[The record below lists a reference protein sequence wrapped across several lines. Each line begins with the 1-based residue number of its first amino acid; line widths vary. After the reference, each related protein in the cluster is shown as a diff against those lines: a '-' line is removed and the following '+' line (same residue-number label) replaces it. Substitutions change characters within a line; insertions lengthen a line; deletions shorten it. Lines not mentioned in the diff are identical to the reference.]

1 MEYICG
7 KRTAPLDGSSLAAR
21 LAARPGG
28 YAEIALDLGT
38 GDGRYVAQQARQNPA
53 NFYIGL
59 DACRENLVEI
69 SRKGPTNSL
78 FLIASGENLPVELA
92 GLAGIITLNFPWG
105 SLLEGLFESGSAVMA
120 GLRMV
125 ARPGARLELRLN
137 ESALRMSGRSLETGR
152 EQVVSAL
159 EGAGFGVK
167 SVEQVEVAGL
177 KKFPSSWA
185 RRLASGREGQVLQI
199 TACYLPVPEP
209 VTPTAGE
216 LVLTGANLP

>member
-7 KRTAPLDGSSLAAR
+7 KRTAQMDGLTLAAR
-21 LAARPGG
+21 LAG
-28 YAEIALDLGT
+28 YSESALDLGT
-38 GDGRYVAQQARQNPA
+38 GDGRYVAQQARQNPT

-59 DACRENLVEI
+59 DACRENLVEV
-69 SRKGPTNSL
+69 SRKAPENSL
-78 FLIASGENLPVELA
+78 FLIAGGENLPAALA
-92 GLAGIITLNFPWG
+92 GLVGSITLNFPWG

-159 EGAGFGVK
+159 REAGFGVK

-199 TACYLPVPEP
+199 TACFSPVPEP
-209 VTPTAGE
+209 LAQTGE
-216 LVLTGANLP
+216 LVLTGATPL

>member
-1 MEYICG
+1 M
-7 KRTAPLDGSSLAAR
+7 DGLALTAR
-21 LAARPGG
+21 LVG
-28 YAEIALDLGT
+28 YSEIALDLGT

-59 DACRENLVEI
+59 DACRENLVES
-69 SRKGPTNSL
+69 SRKAPANSL
-78 FLIASGENLPVELA
+78 FLIASGENLPAALA
-92 GLAGIITLNFPWG
+92 GLAGSITLNFPWG
-105 SLLEGLFESGSAVMA
+105 SLLEGLFERGSGVLA

-125 ARPGARLELRLN
+125 AQPGARLELRLN

-159 EGAGFGVK
+159 GEAGFGVEN
-167 SVEQVEVAGL
+167 VEYLEVAGL

-199 TACYLPVPEP
+199 MACYLLVPGP

-216 LVLTGANLP
+216 MVLTGATLA